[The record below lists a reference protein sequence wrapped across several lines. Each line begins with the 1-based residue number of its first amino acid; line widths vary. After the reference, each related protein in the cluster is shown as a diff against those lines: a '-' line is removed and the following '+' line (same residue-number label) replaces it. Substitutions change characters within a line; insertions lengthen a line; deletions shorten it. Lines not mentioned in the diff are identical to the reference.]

1 MISFVIYMLV
11 CKIFQPDPNGAF
23 WILLVIAL
31 AFACIEIVTVVLA
44 IIYRRNINSDTPTLK
59 LRQFLLLY
67 RVDPSRWDLH
77 DSYVEYHSKS
87 GGYTYVKFYAKFA
100 SYFDYHLYRYMCWR
114 SKIREEK
121 VTALKTQ
128 ADFVKQLQSDLTL
141 TREEIDE
148 LIKKELKKCGG
159 EETD

>member
-1 MISFVIYMLV
+1 MFCIILFIILIGKLPPQYMEG
-11 CKIFQPDPNGAF
+11 NF
-23 WILLVIAL
+23 WIFLVVDM
-31 AFACIEIVTVVLA
+31 AFACIEIVVAVLS
-44 IIYRRNINSDTPTLK
+44 IVYRHGIRSAPTLK
-59 LRQFLLLY
+59 LKQFLSLY

-87 GGYTYVKFYAKFA
+87 GGYTYAKFA
-100 SYFDYHLYRYMCWR
+100 SYFDYHLYRYMRWR
-114 SKIREEK
+114 SEIREEK

-148 LIKKELKKCGG
+148 LIKKELNKCGY
-159 EETD
+159 EETC

>member
-1 MISFVIYMLV
+1 MFCIILFIILIGKLPPQYMEG
-11 CKIFQPDPNGAF
+11 NF
-23 WILLVIAL
+23 WI
-31 AFACIEIVTVVLA
+31 F

-67 RVDPSRWDLH
+67 RVDPSRWHLE
-77 DSYVEYHSKS
+77 DSGVSYRGKDGH
-87 GGYTYVKFYAKFA
+87 YTYAKFA
-100 SYFDYHLYRYMCWR
+100 NYFDYHMYKYLCWR
-114 SKIREEK
+114 RKINEDK

-148 LIKKELKKCGG
+148 LIKKELNKCGY

>member
-1 MISFVIYMLV
+1 MISFAIYILL
-11 CKIFQPDPNGAF
+11 CYIFQLNTNDDVF
-23 WILLVIAL
+23 WLFLVVAL
-31 AFACIEIVTVVLA
+31 VFACIEIAMVVLA
-44 IIYRRNINSDTPTLK
+44 IIYRHNINSDTPTLK

-67 RVDPSRWDLH
+67 RVDPSRWHLE
-77 DSYVEYHSKS
+77 DSGVSYRGKDGH
-87 GGYTYVKFYAKFA
+87 YTYAKFA
-100 SYFDYHLYRYMCWR
+100 NYFDYHMYKYLCWR
-114 SKIREEK
+114 RKINEDK

-148 LIKKELKKCGG
+148 LIKKELNKCGY